1 MGNGKELKSD
11 IIFLSRIYVL
21 CLPNKNTK
29 MKSINN
35 FFDKAPLWKIYIFG
49 WTFSGLFTF
58 AMFEWVAILIS
69 GTVLPTTVN
78 LKIGATTGILLGL
91 IFMLMILM
99 ARKSDKFW
107 AYSKEVESLI
117 DKAETK
123 EELGSIYKGE
133 FQSLRELAQGGPHLS
148 ELTRQYAIMQTKYK
162 YAK

>member
-1 MGNGKELKSD
+1 
-11 IIFLSRIYVL
+11 
-21 CLPNKNTK
+21 

-49 WTFSGLFTF
+49 WTLFSLFTF
-58 AMFEWVAILIS
+58 AMFEWVTILIS
-69 GTVLPTTVN
+69 GTVLPTIVN
-78 LKIGATTGILLGL
+78 LKIGATTGILFGL
-91 IFMLMILM
+91 MFMLMISM
-99 ARKSDKFW
+99 TRKSSKFW
-107 AYSKEVESLI
+107 DYSKEVESLI

-148 ELTRQYAIMQTKYK
+148 ELTRQYTIIQTKYK